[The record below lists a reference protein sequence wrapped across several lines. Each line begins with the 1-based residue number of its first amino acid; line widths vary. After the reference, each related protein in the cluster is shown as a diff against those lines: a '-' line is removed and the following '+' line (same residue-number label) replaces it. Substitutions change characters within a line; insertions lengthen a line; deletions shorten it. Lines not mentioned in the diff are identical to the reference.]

1 MKVIVTYPPEYKT
14 PVMVQE
20 VETLEDAYEI
30 IDEAKQG
37 FGMGVVITDEEFD
50 KMVEYKTKRK

>member
-14 PVMVQE
+14 PVKVHE
-20 VETLEDAYEI
+20 VETLEDAYDL
-30 IDEAKQG
+30 IDEANQS
-37 FGMGVVITDEEFD
+37 FGMGVVITNEEFD